1 MNQENFK
8 VKISP
13 KFDSLLDEVYIYRVL
28 DSENVEVVYFESEQ
42 VLVKTHK
49 LSDAVKPSMVLHS
62 SFTRNI
68 IKAFTEAG
76 QKIGIE
82 LPNESMTKGK
92 LEAQSAH
99 LKDLRTLLK
108 LK

>member
-13 KFDSLLDEVYIYRVL
+13 KFDSLLDEIYIYRVL
-28 DSENVEVVYFESEQ
+28 DSKDVEVVYFENEQ
-42 VLVKTHK
+42 ILIKTHK
-49 LSDAVKPSMVLHS
+49 LSDTLKPSLVLHS

-68 IKAFTEAG
+68 IQAFTEAG
-76 QKIGIE
+76 KKIGIE
-82 LPNESMTKGK
+82 LPNESMAKGK